1 MSQNITKGP
10 AIQVLPST
18 KPRYYFKDDAT
29 YVIAGGLGGLGR
41 SIVQW
46 MVGRNAR
53 HFLLLSRS
61 GTDNN
66 AAARDLIAA
75 MKARGISILAPRCD
89 ITDEDA
95 VKRILEECKQTM
107 PPIKGCIQASMV
119 LKVLNLPL
127 KKTPQNEAFSDQKY
141 QDGLLNRTSASDLHT
156 VLRPKTTGTLNL
168 HKHLP
173 SPLTFFVLLSS
184 IASMTGSRGQANYA
198 TANAFQDAFASSIA
212 SPHSPCVSLN
222 LGAILSVGFAAE
234 HNLAPALRKDGF
246 EGIGKAEFLALMDR
260 VCDPECPEARDPA
273 TAHIVSGLAG
283 AETLPPAH
291 FRNVY
296 WTSKPMFRPL
306 LQVNALTYSH
316 HAAANDRASA
326 QEEEYGV
333 RLAGAKSSDDAR
345 GVVLAALVDRLAR
358 LLAIPEHDVD
368 IRKPLPAFGI
378 DSLVA
383 LELRQWIKR
392 DFRAEMSIFDVVQA
406 SSVVELAEMV
416 MQKTELWVE
425 TGKVEER

>member
-1 MSQNITKGP
+1 
-10 AIQVLPST
+10 
-18 KPRYYFKDDAT
+18 
-29 YVIAGGLGGLGR
+29 
-41 SIVQW
+41 
-46 MVGRNAR
+46 
-53 HFLLLSRS
+53 
-61 GTDNN
+61 
-66 AAARDLIAA
+66 
-75 MKARGISILAPRCD
+75 
-89 ITDEDA
+89 
-95 VKRILEECKQTM
+95 
-107 PPIKGCIQASMV
+107 
-119 LKVLNLPL
+119 
-127 KKTPQNEAFSDQKY
+127 KKH

-156 VLRPKTTGTLNL
+156 VLRPKTKGTLNL

-198 TANAFQDAFASSIA
+198 AANAFQDAFASLIA

-246 EGIGKAEFLALMDR
+246 EGISKAELLALMDR

-273 TAHIVSGLAG
+273 MAHIVSGLAG

-306 LQVNALTYSH
+306 LQVNALTYSQH
-316 HAAANDRASA
+316 PAGSANDRASA

-333 RLAGAKSSDDAR
+333 HLAGAKSSDDAK

-392 DFRAEMSIFDVVQA
+392 DFRAEMSIFDVVQG

-425 TGKVEER
+425 TGTGEERSLDEA